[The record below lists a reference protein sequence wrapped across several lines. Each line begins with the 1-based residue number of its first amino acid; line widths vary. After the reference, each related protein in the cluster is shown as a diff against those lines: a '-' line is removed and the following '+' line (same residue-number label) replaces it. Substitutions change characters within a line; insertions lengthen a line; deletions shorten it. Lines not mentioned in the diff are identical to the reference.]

1 MPITRR
7 LLEALKPI
15 RRNAFLIGL
24 ASLIWFMLRTGR
36 KPSRASYPC
45 QQVAASN
52 GQVWLATYLIPTYWT
67 AKNRVPTLSG
77 RAKLAIAASLL
88 LLASSALLYGTW
100 SPRRAPEDDGDDSK
114 SALELTGWEASSKP
128 DSNIFVLSGTS
139 GGDGSF
145 EVLLDLMGAHG
156 LPFYRSEAEGKNA
169 GPAGLISANDVVLVK
184 VNCQWDERGGTNT
197 DLLREIIQS
206 ITEHPDGFTGE
217 VVVADNGQH
226 QYGSSG
232 EGGSFRWE
240 RNNAEDRGQS
250 VQRVV
255 DSFDSFRVSCYLWDE
270 ITDTRVEEYSSG
282 DARDGFVVEE
292 ARDPETGA
300 MVSYPKF
307 RTAYGTYVS
316 FREGVWDPEAEAYDV
331 EGLKVI
337 NVPVLKSHSI
347 YGVTACVKHYMG
359 VPSEELTSDL
369 GSSTHDSVGRGG
381 MGTLMAAT
389 RFPALNVLDAIWVN
403 ANPRGSSGAGPS
415 TPYEDSTSIGV
426 IAASTDPFAL
436 DRWAAEHVLM
446 EAAPEGVS
454 KTSMDPDSEAAGSFG
469 KWLSLSMAE
478 ILRAGRWATTDE
490 AHMNVYVENLQ
501 P

>member
-1 MPITRR
+1 MPVKRR

-15 RRNAFLIGL
+15 RRNAFLVGL
-24 ASLIWFMLRTGR
+24 ASLLWFLLRTGR

-52 GQVWLATYLIPTYWT
+52 SQVWLATYLLPTYW
-67 AKNRVPTLSG
+67 AVRERMPTLSG
-77 RAKLAIAASLL
+77 RARLVIAASL
-88 LLASSALLYGTW
+88 LLASSALLYGAW
-100 SPRRAPEDDGDDSK
+100 GPRTAPEEDGDDST
-114 SALELTGWEASSKP
+114 SALELTGWEATSSP
-128 DSNIFVLSGTS
+128 ASDIFVLSGTR
-139 GGDGSF
+139 GGDGGF
-145 EVLLDLMGAHG
+145 EALLGLMGDHG
-156 LPFYRSEAEGKNA
+156 LPFYRSEDEGEKA
-169 GPAGLISANDVVLVK
+169 GPAGLISADDVVLVK

-197 DLLREIIQS
+197 DLLREIIQA

-232 EGGSFRWE
+232 QGGSFQWS
-240 RNNAEDRGQS
+240 RNNAEDRTQS
-250 VQRVV
+250 VQMVV
-255 DSFDSFRVSCYLWDE
+255 DSFSGQRVSCYLWDE
-270 ITDTRVEEYSSG
+270 ITDSRVEEYSSG

-300 MVSYPKF
+300 MISYPKF
-307 RTAYGTYVS
+307 RTAHGTYVS
-316 FREGVWDPEAEAYDV
+316 FREGIWDPEAEAYDA
-331 EGLKVI
+331 ERLKVI

-359 VPSEELTSDL
+359 VPSEELTSNL

-389 RFPALNVLDAIWVN
+389 RFPTLNVLDAIWVN

-426 IAASTDPFAL
+426 IAASTDPVAL

-454 KTSMDPDSEAAGSFG
+454 KASMDPTSEAAGSFG
-469 KWLSLSMAE
+469 RWLKLSME
-478 ILRAGRWATTDE
+478 EMLRAGRWATADE
-490 AHMNVYVENLQ
+490 AHMNVYVERLQ